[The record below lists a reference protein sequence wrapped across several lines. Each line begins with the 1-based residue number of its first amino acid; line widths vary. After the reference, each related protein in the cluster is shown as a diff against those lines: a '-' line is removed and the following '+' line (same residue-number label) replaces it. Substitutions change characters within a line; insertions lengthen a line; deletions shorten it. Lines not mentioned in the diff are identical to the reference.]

1 MKKQADFFKRNKLI
15 YKLILAMMV
24 LVFCFAVVSV
34 LAADDKPLQT
44 EKKSTK
50 TSDKCWKRISW
61 NESTHIAQTS
71 SAPVCKV
78 FEDVLN
84 TTCEPSEKLTCKWTL
99 PADEK
104 LFLKLQWQPLDP
116 KKHWEL
122 IRDMCLSGWLEKYR
136 AGQWE
141 HYEPE
146 YKKDLDEGR
155 LTLYFAIIDIDR
167 DGKTEHV
174 VRLKRSPDCPSS
186 SIFGVMIP
194 EIKQID
200 WKYRRLFMG
209 DEIMIYEGRAYMF
222 EWDEVPGRIQVYEG
236 FNLLPNSDSR
246 GSINICQF
254 QYLKG
259 GKTK

>member
-1 MKKQADFFKRNKLI
+1 MEKNRISQKHKAI
-15 YKLILAMMV
+15 CKLILAVIMAV
-24 LVFCFAVVSV
+24 SFAVALTAV
-34 LAADDKPLQT
+34 ADDKSLQI

-50 TSDKCWKRISW
+50 TSDKCWKRTSW
-61 NESTHIAQTS
+61 NESTYIVQTS
-71 SAPVCKV
+71 SSPVCKA

-84 TTCEPSEKLTCKWTL
+84 TTCELPKKLECNWTL

-104 LFLKLQWQPLDP
+104 IFQKLQWQPLDP
-116 KKHWEL
+116 KKHWGL

-155 LTLYFAIIDIDR
+155 LTLYVAIIDIDR

-174 VRLKRSPDCPSS
+174 VRLKRSPDCPSR

-194 EIKQID
+194 ETKQID
-200 WKYRRLFMG
+200 WKFRQLFIG
-209 DEIMIYEGRAYMF
+209 IGSEIMLYEGHAYMF
-222 EWDEVPGRIQVYEG
+222 EWEEVPGRIKVYEG